1 MDLCRQFLPDLED
14 LLCFCGAPGAANAWK
29 AIQGPSQQE
38 ETKVIGI
45 SGGFRTCYAR
55 YSLISM
61 SLIVRSAP
69 LRRTSRTLLKCLS
82 KKNFERLIYRT
93 YFSGVR
99 DSKTSG
105 SALNKT
111 STFPQG
117 RDLNFALLGG
127 GVLILTYSYFSSKR
141 VVSLE
146 SVKGLRHYSNGA
158 DGQKLSQPIAVDEE
172 ASSTG
177 DERRGDSIVLL
188 TEQQINSKLRD
199 HQKSFIVNRGKG
211 IVRYDV
217 SQLPSNHPIE
227 DNHVEQV
234 ITVPVPGETDRQEE
248 LYFFG
253 IFDGHSGSFTSTKL
267 SQDLVPYV
275 ARKLGQFY
283 QEGSNALASS
293 AKMDEAISQTFEQLD
308 NDIVYGSLGKL
319 LREPTKDNLVGCLPA
334 ISGSCALLTAY
345 NSLDSTV
352 KVAVSGD
359 SRALIASVDKEG
371 QWVVESL
378 STDQTGD
385 NSDEVERIRSEH
397 PGEPN
402 VVRNGRI
409 LGSLQP
415 SRAFGDC
422 RYKVG
427 EVDGQSLASLPDHL
441 RIYFRSKPRN
451 FLTPPYV
458 TAKPEITTTKIDP
471 STKFMV
477 LGSDG
482 LFELLS
488 NEEIAGLVIRWIQ
501 HNGKPLATASDAKL
515 PLVTDISKDKDFLRP
530 AFRYKSTKE
539 GSQGYLMED
548 KNVATHLIRN
558 ALSAGGSKEYVSTLV
573 SIPSPMS
580 RKYRDDLTVT
590 VVFFGNPGD
599 KTQHTDGSIEPNLE
613 GTTEPKPKL

>member
-1 MDLCRQFLPDLED
+1 
-14 LLCFCGAPGAANAWK
+14 
-29 AIQGPSQQE
+29 
-38 ETKVIGI
+38 
-45 SGGFRTCYAR
+45 
-55 YSLISM
+55 M

-93 YFSGVR
+93 YYVGGR
-99 DSKTSG
+99 DSKVFG
-105 SALNKT
+105 SPLKSSA
-111 STFPQG
+111 FPQG
-117 RDLNFALLGG
+117 RDLNLALLGG
-127 GVLILTYSYFSSKR
+127 GVLVLTYSYFTSKS
-141 VVSLE
+141 VVSLDT
-146 SVKGLRHYSNGA
+146 VKGLRQYSNSA
-158 DGQKLSQPIAVDEE
+158 NGQKLVQESGVAEE
-172 ASSTG
+172 ESGQNSSN
-177 DERRGDSIVLL
+177 RGDSIVLL
-188 TEQQINSKLRD
+188 TEQQINAKLRD
-199 HQKSFIVNRGKG
+199 REKSFIVNRGKG

-234 ITVPVPGETDRQEE
+234 ITVPVQGDSNQEEE

-267 SQDLVPYV
+267 SQDLVPCV

-283 QEGSNALASS
+283 QEGTDALASS
-293 AKMDEAISQTFEQLD
+293 AKMDEAITQTFEQLD
-308 NDIVYGSLGKL
+308 NDIVFGSLGKL
-319 LREPTKDNLVGCLPA
+319 LREPTKDNMVSCLPA

-359 SRALIASVDKEG
+359 SRALVASVDADG
-371 QWVVESL
+371 QWVVKSL

-385 NSDEVERIRSEH
+385 NPDEVRRIRSEH

-427 EVDGQSLASLPDHL
+427 EVNGQSLANLPDHL

-458 TAKPEITTTKIDP
+458 TARPEITTAKIDP

-482 LFELLS
+482 LFELLT
-488 NEEIAGLVIRWIQ
+488 NEEIAGLVVRWLQ
-501 HNGKPLATASDAKL
+501 NNGNSGKPTTSPSEARL
-515 PLVTDISKDKDFLRP
+515 PHVTDLSTDKEFLRP
-530 AFRYKSTKE
+530 AFRYQSTKE
-539 GSQGYLMED
+539 GHEGYLMED

-573 SIPSPMS
+573 SIPAPMS

-590 VVFFGNPGD
+590 VVFFGEPSE
-599 KTQHTDGSIEPNLE
+599 KTSTGSGTIEPNPE
-613 GTTEPKPKL
+613 ATTKPKPRL